1 MSKKNETVANSTE
14 FKQDSCELKAK
25 ITELEEHIATL
36 TSKTEELEGEK
47 EQFKDISLRA
57 KAELDNTIKRTR
69 NDIDK
74 ARTYGGQKLLED
86 IIPVIDSLE
95 LGIANSQTID
105 TEKSHADGMS
115 LTLDLLMKTINKHGV
130 EQINPVDET
139 FDPQFH
145 EAMTLQPSKDHKP
158 HSIINV
164 LQKGYV
170 LKDRLI
176 RPARV
181 IVAKEIT

>member
-1 MSKKNETVANSTE
+1 MSEKNETVASSTE
-14 FKQDSCELKAK
+14 FKQDGSEFKAK
-25 ITELEEHIATL
+25 IAELEEQIATL
-36 TSKTEELEGEK
+36 SSKSDEIEAEK
-47 EQFKDISLRA
+47 EQFKDMSLRA
-57 KAELDNTIKRTR
+57 KAELDNTLRRTK

-74 ARTYGGQKLLED
+74 ARTYGSQKLLED

-95 LGIANSQTID
+95 LGIENSQT
-105 TEKSHADGMS
+105 TEAEKSHADGMS
-115 LTLDLLMKTINKHGV
+115 LTLDLLMKTILKHGV
-130 EQINPVDET
+130 EQINPVDEN
-139 FDPQFH
+139 FDPQYH

-158 HSIINV
+158 NSIITV
-164 LQKGYV
+164 LQKGYM